1 MKTGIIML
9 AGGNSSRLGQAKQ
22 LLTFNGKQ
30 LIDIVTEAMLTSGFS
45 PVLAVLGGHAG
56 QLTAKLKID
65 FIINQ
70 QWEAGISTSIVAGLS
85 AMLQSNPDLDGVI
98 LSVSDQPF
106 ISAAVFKTLFETQ
119 QISGKGIVASQ
130 YASTM
135 GTPVLFTKKYFAP
148 LLALSGNSGAKA
160 IIVENPNDVAT
171 IAFEMGHIDID
182 TMADYTNLTQQHT

>member
-9 AGGNSSRLGQAKQ
+9 AGGNSSRLGQPKQ

-30 LIDIVTEAMLTSGFS
+30 LMDIVTEAAIESGFS
-45 PVLAVLGGHAG
+45 PVLAVLGGHAK
-56 QLTAKLKID
+56 QLAAKLKTD

-70 QWEAGISTSIVAGLS
+70 QWEAGISTSIVAGVS
-85 AMLQSNPDLDGVI
+85 AMLQRNSDLDSVI

-106 ISAAVFKTLFETQ
+106 INAAIFKTLFEAQ
-119 QISGKGIVASQ
+119 QTTGKGIVASQ

-135 GTPVLFTKKYFAP
+135 GTPVIFTQKYFAQ
-148 LLALSGNSGAKA
+148 LLALTGNSGAKA
-160 IIVENPNDVAT
+160 IIAENPNDLAT

-182 TMADYTNLTQQHT
+182 TMADYANLTQQHT